1 MVVLPKWM
9 AIEVIKDLDR
19 LDLADSSIILL
30 NLEIDGY
37 VRQLGLQDRIILGHQ
52 EQIRNLNEIIVN
64 RLDAID
70 IKEKEIAHWKKQYK
84 KQKRQKFLVGGIG
97 LGLVVLA
104 VIAN

>member
-1 MVVLPKWM
+1 MILRKWV
-9 AIEVIKDLDR
+9 ATEVAKDLIR
-19 LDLADSSIILL
+19 LDQADSTIVSL

-37 VRQLGLQDRIILGHQ
+37 VRQLGLQDRVIAGHQ
-52 EQIRNLNEIIVN
+52 EQIRNLNDIITN

-70 IKEKEIAHWKKQYK
+70 VKEKEITHWKKQYK